1 MLDKSKLSR
10 SLQSKELVI
19 YNNKKYN
26 FFVCNIIEGLEI
38 LEGWEYVEDALDDLS
53 ELILLQIKNINK
65 INNKLFTVG
74 GSKTSYTS
82 LSQLTKLCQ
91 KITGNKINPVRK
103 YLK

>member
-53 ELILLQIKNINK
+53 ELKDLYDYHCRNEELKIYTREYIK
-65 INNKLFTVG
+65 
-74 GSKTSYTS
+74 S
-82 LSQLTKLCQ
+82 LIK
-91 KITGNKINPVRK
+91 
-103 YLK
+103 

>member
-53 ELILLQIKNINK
+53 ELKDLYDYHCRNEEL
-65 INNKLFTVG
+65 TV
-74 GSKTSYTS
+74 YT
-82 LSQLTKLCQ
+82 
-91 KITGNKINPVRK
+91 RK
-103 YLK
+103 YIKSLIK

>member
-53 ELILLQIKNINK
+53 ELKDLYDYHCRNEELKIYTREYIKSLI
-65 INNKLFTVG
+65 KL
-74 GSKTSYTS
+74 
-82 LSQLTKLCQ
+82 
-91 KITGNKINPVRK
+91 N
-103 YLK
+103 